1 MAVIHQGH
9 LFDVEDDEVLDGA
22 DGGQQGA
29 VECPD
34 PADGLAVHNLQDV
47 LGDGKL
53 LLAPP
58 LGQAT
63 VTVVHYESRG
73 EGERERENCQKRRG
87 EKKREKMTYFLGNS
101 TKTVTAPM
109 MMKSKI
115 MSLYI
120 SWPTRDSQHG

>member
-1 MAVIHQGH
+1 MVCY

-73 EGERERENCQKRRG
+73 EGERERELSEEERR
-87 EKKREKMTYFLGNS
+87 EEERKDDLLPRELHKDSDGTDDDEIEDHEFVHLL
-101 TKTVTAPM
+101 AHAR
-109 MMKSKI
+109 
-115 MSLYI
+115 L
-120 SWPTRDSQHG
+120 PTL